1 MVGLICSANESDSG
15 AYPPRASLLSHFL
28 LLAAAAASAG
38 DDDGFWRIMVM
49 LVTPNG
55 Q

>member
-15 AYPPRASLLSHFL
+15 ADPPRAELLSHFL
-28 LLAAAAASAG
+28 LLAAAAAG